1 MNNFLAK
8 DGQSSQGAGSQ
19 AEEEQDGRKEPA
31 GKVTPSGMAATLADL
46 KVYK

>member
-1 MNNFLAK
+1 MNNFLSNN
-8 DGQSSQGAGSQ
+8 GESSQVAGSQ
-19 AEEEQDGRKEPA
+19 VEDEQDSRKEPA